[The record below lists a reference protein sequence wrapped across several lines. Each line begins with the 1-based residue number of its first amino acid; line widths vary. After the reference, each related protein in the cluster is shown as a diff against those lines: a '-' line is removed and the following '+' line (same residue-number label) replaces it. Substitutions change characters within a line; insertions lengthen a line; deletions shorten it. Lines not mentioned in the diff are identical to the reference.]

1 MGPFRVPIGGPQ
13 EGPGP
18 CMGCPIPPFYGPSN
32 GRGRFERSFFDR
44 LSGTETSKSAK
55 RGHFRGYPKWPF
67 LDPIWTPPLLGPLG
81 APGGGWGH
89 MGTLKA
95 YIGPCRP
102 PYGPLRALIGGPQEG
117 PGPCMGCP
125 IPPFYGPS
133 NGRGRFERSFFD
145 RLSGTE
151 TSKSAKRGH
160 FRGYPKWPF
169 LDPIWTPPFGT
180 PWGPWRGVGPYG
192 YP

>member
-1 MGPFRVPIGGPQ
+1 
-13 EGPGP
+13 
-18 CMGCPIPPFYGPSN
+18 
-32 GRGRFERSFFDR
+32 
-44 LSGTETSKSAK
+44 
-55 RGHFRGYPKWPF
+55 
-67 LDPIWTPPLLGPLG
+67 
-81 APGGGWGH
+81 

-95 YIGPCRP
+95 CIGPCRP
-102 PYGPLRALIGGPQEG
+102 PMGPLRALIGGPQEG
-117 PGPCMGCP
+117 PGPHMGCP

-169 LDPIWTPPFGT
+169 LDPIWTPPFWD
-180 PWGPWRGVGPYG
+180 PLGPLEGVGPYG

>member
-1 MGPFRVPIGGPQ
+1 
-13 EGPGP
+13 
-18 CMGCPIPPFYGPSN
+18 
-32 GRGRFERSFFDR
+32 
-44 LSGTETSKSAK
+44 
-55 RGHFRGYPKWPF
+55 
-67 LDPIWTPPLLGPLG
+67 
-81 APGGGWGH
+81 

-95 YIGPCRP
+95 CIGPCRP

-151 TSKSAKRGH
+151 TSKSAKRGPTL
-160 FRGYPKWPF
+160 RSSK
-169 LDPIWTPPFGT
+169 
-180 PWGPWRGVGPYG
+180 
-192 YP
+192 

>member
-1 MGPFRVPIGGPQ
+1 
-13 EGPGP
+13 
-18 CMGCPIPPFYGPSN
+18 
-32 GRGRFERSFFDR
+32 
-44 LSGTETSKSAK
+44 
-55 RGHFRGYPKWPF
+55 
-67 LDPIWTPPLLGPLG
+67 
-81 APGGGWGH
+81 

-151 TSKSAKRGH
+151 TSKSAKGVILGGTPNGPFWTPFGH
-160 FRGYPKWPF
+160 
-169 LDPIWTPPFGT
+169 PPFGT
-180 PWGPWRGVGPYG
+180 PWGPWRGWGHMGTLKAYIGPCRPPMG
-192 YP
+192 PLGPL